1 MQLLLYACEMLGVE
15 QVPSYKCYEAT
26 GQRKALSREACWT
39 SEYSHLQTWQRYGH
53 CRPIHLRLILPNLGS
68 HDGLVQIHMQIS
80 SAPELSATL
89 CTDGGLEYPDTEA
102 VYGGNLQ
109 SPSALYYRCSHSLF
123 LKLSKNRPSFPSFC
137 GKDDYT

>member
-1 MQLLLYACEMLGVE
+1 MLDERVQPPPDLAE
-15 QVPSYKCYEAT
+15 IWS
-26 GQRKALSREACWT
+26 
-39 SEYSHLQTWQRYGH
+39 
-53 CRPIHLRLILPNLGS
+53 LPAHSSKTNTNLGS
-68 HDGLVQIHMQIS
+68 HDGLVQINMQSS
-80 SAPELSATL
+80 SASELSATL

-123 LKLSKNRPSFPSFC
+123 LKLLKNRPSFPSFC

>member
-53 CRPIHLRLILPNLGS
+53 CRPIHLRLILTLAVMMVLYRS
-68 HDGLVQIHMQIS
+68 ICKVLQHQS
-80 SAPELSATL
+80 SLQLSALTEVL
-89 CTDGGLEYPDTEA
+89 SIQEA

-123 LKLSKNRPSFPSFC
+123 LKLLKNRPSFPSFC